1 MLCKN
6 DVIELMVDNLGY
18 RGEGVARVDGIP
30 VFIDGALPGEKVR
43 ALIILV
49 KKSFYVAKLLEVLIS
64 SIERVSPV
72 CPHFSKCGGCNLQ
85 HLDYSCQLE
94 YKKEQIEDALKKI
107 AGTKARV
114 SSIYASPLRYGY
126 RNKIS
131 IPVRKEGARAVM
143 GLYAYNSHRIIEIDS
158 CPLQSEKINE
168 LIGKL
173 KKLVNKF
180 DAFDELSGSGELKHF
195 VAREIGGKISL
206 TFVVS
211 KNIAGKIKRI
221 IAEESGLA
229 DEIWMNINP
238 SNTNVI
244 LGKQFEFLVGQIIKE
259 KLFGFKTSI
268 HPAGFL
274 QVNYEVAD
282 AIYEK
287 VMQLTK
293 SLNPDVVIDAYCGG
307 GMLTAK
313 LASVS
318 KKVYGIEIVE
328 EAIQSA
334 IDFHKD
340 HNIQNTEMIAGNCAT
355 VLPKIVSKA
364 KNELVVLDPPRTGC
378 DDEVI
383 NAVNAS
389 EANNVIYISCNPATL
404 ARDLAKLTSY
414 DIKEIC
420 AFDMFAQTC
429 HVETVCLLTKK

>member
-229 DEIWMNINP
+229 DEIWMNINRWP
-238 SNTNVI
+238 KITGLIKMYSLWVKF
-244 LGKQFEFLVGQIIKE
+244 LGKIFQSIID
-259 KLFGFKTSI
+259 LGMY
-268 HPAGFL
+268 L
-274 QVNYEVAD
+274 QLHL
-282 AIYEK
+282 
-287 VMQLTK
+287 QLR
-293 SLNPDVVIDAYCGG
+293 L
-307 GMLTAK
+307 
-313 LASVS
+313 
-318 KKVYGIEIVE
+318 
-328 EAIQSA
+328 
-334 IDFHKD
+334 KD
-340 HNIQNTEMIAGNCAT
+340 
-355 VLPKIVSKA
+355 
-364 KNELVVLDPPRTGC
+364 
-378 DDEVI
+378 
-383 NAVNAS
+383 
-389 EANNVIYISCNPATL
+389 
-404 ARDLAKLTSY
+404 
-414 DIKEIC
+414 
-420 AFDMFAQTC
+420 
-429 HVETVCLLTKK
+429 